1 MKVFSDPVT
10 EMWPFPLCLRA
21 NSAWKEALPQA
32 SAFFGVPQLADSQHR
47 HPVVCVEWP
56 TPVLLPGEPH
66 GPESL
71 VDCSPRD
78 CKESDVTDMTQH
90 ARTHIGVPPALGEA
104 AALLGREAA
113 LVCCSC

>member
-47 HPVVCVEWP
+47 HPVVCVERP
-56 TPVLLPGEPH
+56 TPVCPLAWRTPWTGEP
-66 GPESL
+66 GGLQSTGL
-71 VDCSPRD
+71 
-78 CKESDVTDMTQH
+78 
-90 ARTHIGVPPALGEA
+90 
-104 AALLGREAA
+104 
-113 LVCCSC
+113 